1 MSASNYVLLIGIYGD
16 PIDCGPS
23 YDDVIVIRDAANRV
37 SLILSDE
44 QLDALTAA
52 IEQVRAYRANALQV
66 AA

>member
-1 MSASNYVLLIGIYGD
+1 MSASTSVLLIGVYGD

-23 YDDVIVIRDAANRV
+23 YDDVIVIRDDANRV

-44 QLDALTAA
+44 QLDALAAA
-52 IEQVRAYRANALQV
+52 IEQVHAYRLAAMKV